1 MSQNA
6 PKMSCDISN
15 KRGVPMK
22 ILVVDDA
29 NLARAMLRKIL
40 EDGGYKEILE
50 AANGLEAVDLYQEHH
65 PALVTMD
72 ITMPEM
78 DGMTAIRKIIE
89 IDPNANIIVCSALG
103 QKEVVM
109 EAISAGAKH
118 YLVKPFE
125 PDKVLKVVK
134 ALLS

>member
-1 MSQNA
+1 
-6 PKMSCDISN
+6 
-15 KRGVPMK
+15 MK

-29 NLARAMLRKIL
+29 NLARAMLKKIL
-40 EDGGYKEILE
+40 EDNGFKEVLE
-50 AANGLEAVDLYQEHH
+50 AANGLEAIEIYQGHH

-78 DGMTAIRKIIE
+78 DGITAIKEIMK

-118 YLVKPFE
+118 FLVKPFE
-125 PDKVLKVVK
+125 PDKVLKIIR

>member
-1 MSQNA
+1 
-6 PKMSCDISN
+6 
-15 KRGVPMK
+15 MK

-29 NLARAMLRKIL
+29 NLARAMLRKIF
-40 EDGGYKEILE
+40 EDNGYKEILE

-78 DGMTAIRKIIE
+78 DGITAIKKIME
-89 IDPNANIIVCSALG
+89 FDANANIIVCSALG

-109 EAISAGAKH
+109 EAIEAGAKH
-118 YLVKPFE
+118 FLVKPFE
-125 PDKVLKVVK
+125 PEKVIQIIK
-134 ALLS
+134 ALLC

>member
-1 MSQNA
+1 
-6 PKMSCDISN
+6 
-15 KRGVPMK
+15 MK

-40 EDGGYKEILE
+40 EEHGFKEVLE
-50 AANGLEAVDLYQEHH
+50 AASGMEAIDLYQEHH

-78 DGMTAIRKIIE
+78 DGITAIKKIRE
-89 IDPNANIIVCSALG
+89 IDANANIIVCSALG

-109 EAISAGAKH
+109 EAIEAGAKH
-118 YLVKPFE
+118 FLVKPFE
-125 PDKVLKVVK
+125 ADQVIKIIK

>member
-1 MSQNA
+1 
-6 PKMSCDISN
+6 
-15 KRGVPMK
+15 MK

-40 EDGGYKEILE
+40 EDNGYQEVLE
-50 AANGLEAVDLYQEHH
+50 AANGLEAIDLYQEHH

-78 DGMTAIRKIIE
+78 DGITAIKKIME
-89 IDPNANIIVCSALG
+89 IDANANIIVCSALG

-118 YLVKPFE
+118 FLIKPFE
-125 PDKVLKVVK
+125 PDTVLKIIK

>member
-1 MSQNA
+1 
-6 PKMSCDISN
+6 
-15 KRGVPMK
+15 MK

-40 EDGGYKEILE
+40 EDNGYQEVLE
-50 AANGLEAVDLYQEHH
+50 ATNGLEAIDLYQEHH
-65 PALVTMD
+65 PDLVTMD

-78 DGMTAIRKIIE
+78 DGITAIKKIME
-89 IDPNANIIVCSALG
+89 IDANANIIVCSALG

-118 YLVKPFE
+118 FLIKPFE
-125 PDKVLKVVK
+125 PDTVLKIIK

>member
-1 MSQNA
+1 
-6 PKMSCDISN
+6 
-15 KRGVPMK
+15 MK

-29 NLARAMLRKIL
+29 NLARAMLKKIF
-40 EDGGYKEILE
+40 EENGYHEVLE
-50 AANGLEAVDLYQEHH
+50 AGSGLEAVDLYQEHH

-78 DGMTAIRKIIE
+78 DGITAIKKIME

-109 EAISAGAKH
+109 EAIQAGAKH
-118 YLVKPFE
+118 FLVKPFE
-125 PDKVLKVVK
+125 PDNVIKIIK
-134 ALLS
+134 AILS

>member
-1 MSQNA
+1 
-6 PKMSCDISN
+6 
-15 KRGVPMK
+15 MK

-29 NLARAMLRKIL
+29 NLARAMLRKVL
-40 EDGGYKEILE
+40 EENGYKEVLE
-50 AANGLEAVDLYQEHH
+50 AADGPEAIELYQKHR

-78 DGMTAIRKIIE
+78 DGITAIKKIME
-89 IDPNANIIVCSALG
+89 IDANANIIVCSALG

-118 YLVKPFE
+118 YLVKPFD
-125 PDKVLKVVK
+125 PDTVLKVIN

>member
-1 MSQNA
+1 
-6 PKMSCDISN
+6 
-15 KRGVPMK
+15 MK

-40 EDGGYKEILE
+40 EDNGYQEVLE
-50 AANGLEAVDLYQEHH
+50 AANGLEAIDLYQEHH
-65 PALVTMD
+65 PDLVTMD

-78 DGMTAIRKIIE
+78 DGITAIKKIME
-89 IDPNANIIVCSALG
+89 IDANANIIVCSALG

-118 YLVKPFE
+118 FLIKPFE
-125 PDKVLKVVK
+125 PDTVLKIIK

>member
-1 MSQNA
+1 
-6 PKMSCDISN
+6 
-15 KRGVPMK
+15 MK

-29 NLARAMLRKIL
+29 NLARAMLRKML
-40 EDGGYKEILE
+40 EDNGYREVLE
-50 AANGLEAVDLYQEHH
+50 AANGLEAIDLYQEHH

-78 DGMTAIRKIIE
+78 DGITAIKKIME
-89 IDPNANIIVCSALG
+89 IDANANIIVCSALG
-103 QKEVVM
+103 QKEIVM

-118 YLVKPFE
+118 FLVKPFE
-125 PDKVLKVVK
+125 PDKVVKIIK

>member
-1 MSQNA
+1 
-6 PKMSCDISN
+6 
-15 KRGVPMK
+15 MK

-40 EDGGYKEILE
+40 EDGGFNEILE
-50 AANGLEAVDLYQEHH
+50 AANGLEAIDLYQEHH

-78 DGMTAIRKIIE
+78 DGMTAIKKIME
-89 IDPNANIIVCSALG
+89 IDPNANIIVCSALA

-118 YLVKPFE
+118 FLVKPFE
-125 PDKVLKVVK
+125 PDKVLKVIK

>member
-1 MSQNA
+1 
-6 PKMSCDISN
+6 
-15 KRGVPMK
+15 MK

-29 NLARAMLRKIL
+29 NLARAMLKKIL
-40 EDGGYKEILE
+40 EDNGYKEVLE
-50 AANGLEAVDLYQEHH
+50 AANGIEAVDFYQEHR
-65 PALVTMD
+65 PDLVTMD

-78 DGMTAIRKIIE
+78 DGITAIKKIME

-103 QKEVVM
+103 QKDVVM

-118 YLVKPFE
+118 FLVKPFE
-125 PDKVLKVVK
+125 PDKVLKVIK

>member
-1 MSQNA
+1 
-6 PKMSCDISN
+6 
-15 KRGVPMK
+15 MK

-29 NLARAMLRKIL
+29 NLARAMLKKVL
-40 EDGGYKEILE
+40 EDNGYKEVLE
-50 AANGLEAVDLYQEHH
+50 AANGLEAIDFYQEHH
-65 PALVTMD
+65 PDLVTMD

-78 DGMTAIRKIIE
+78 DGITAIKKIIE

-103 QKEVVM
+103 QKDVVM

-118 YLVKPFE
+118 FLVKPFE
-125 PDKVLKVVK
+125 SDKVLRIIK

>member
-1 MSQNA
+1 
-6 PKMSCDISN
+6 
-15 KRGVPMK
+15 MK

-40 EDGGYKEILE
+40 EENGYKEVLE
-50 AANGLEAVDLYQEHH
+50 AANGLEAIDLYQEHH

-78 DGMTAIRKIIE
+78 DGITAIKKITE

-118 YLVKPFE
+118 FLVKPFE
-125 PDKVLKVVK
+125 PDKVLKIIK

>member
-1 MSQNA
+1 
-6 PKMSCDISN
+6 
-15 KRGVPMK
+15 MK

-40 EDGGYKEILE
+40 EDNGFNEVLE
-50 AANGLEAVDLYQEHH
+50 AASGLEAVDLYQEHH

-78 DGMTAIRKIIE
+78 DGITAIKKIME
-89 IDPNANIIVCSALG
+89 INANANIIVCSALG
-103 QKEVVM
+103 QKEVIM

-118 YLVKPFE
+118 FLVKPFE
-125 PDKVLKVVK
+125 PEKVLLIIK

>member
-1 MSQNA
+1 
-6 PKMSCDISN
+6 
-15 KRGVPMK
+15 MK

-40 EDGGYKEILE
+40 EDNGFKEVLE
-50 AANGLEAVDLYQEHH
+50 AASGMEAIDLYQEHH

-78 DGMTAIRKIIE
+78 DGITAIKKIRE

-103 QKEVVM
+103 QKEVIM
-109 EAISAGAKH
+109 EAIEAGAKH
-118 YLVKPFE
+118 FLVKPFE
-125 PDKVLKVVK
+125 ADQAIKIIK